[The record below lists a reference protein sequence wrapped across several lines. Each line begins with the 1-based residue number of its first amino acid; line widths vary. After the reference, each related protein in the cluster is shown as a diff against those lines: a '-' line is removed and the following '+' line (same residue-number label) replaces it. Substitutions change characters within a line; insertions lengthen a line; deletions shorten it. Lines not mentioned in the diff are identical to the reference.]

1 MRLVLFREFSLTI
14 EYLSEI
20 PRSEADLASRWLDAW
35 PIMTRTGSTMTYQP
49 IPDSADAESAGP
61 APCSAN
67 GTRPRSALLVACE
80 LAAVDLDGSRHQAG

>member
-1 MRLVLFREFSLTI
+1 
-14 EYLSEI
+14 
-20 PRSEADLASRWLDAW
+20 
-35 PIMTRTGSTMTYQP
+35 MTYQP